1 MRYPAATEGA
11 PGDAIEWVTAAVAVG
26 FVVIVIVARW
36 LWR

>member
-1 MRYPAATEGA
+1 MRYLSGMEGA

-26 FVVIVIVARW
+26 FVLIVNVGRW